1 MAELLEYFRVCMRG
15 VRTLARHAMVAL
27 NLNIVRAISLD
38 VTGTILVHRYPI
50 FETYAAAARWAQ
62 LPNPPTPDE
71 LKPAFKT
78 AYKANLL
85 ARPCF
90 GAAEG
95 LSARAWWAGTVRSA
109 LDECGRG
116 DYTDDEFARFFRRVY
131 QHYGSPEGYE
141 RLPDAA
147 PFLRWAG
154 DERGLLLGVTTNTP
168 TRTMETVLPM
178 VGFHEHFNWFTC
190 CQDVGAEKPDRAIF
204 DRAFDEA
211 RFWLPD
217 LERAQVLHV
226 GDSLEADFCGARAA
240 GFQALLLDRSDNPKV
255 RVYQDWLDAP
265 DYPGKSDGDIAA
277 GTVKDLAQVKDLL
290 VRAGHGSES

>member
-1 MAELLEYFRVCMRG
+1 MR
-15 VRTLARHAMVAL
+15 A
-27 NLNIVRAISLD
+27 
-38 VTGTILVHRYPI
+38 
-50 FETYAAAARWAQ
+50 
-62 LPNPPTPDE
+62 PDE
-71 LKPAFKT
+71 GR
-78 AYKANLL
+78 
-85 ARPCF
+85 ARPHH
-90 GAAEG
+90 
-95 LSARAWWAGTVRSA
+95 
-109 LDECGRG
+109 
-116 DYTDDEFARFFRRVY
+116 DEFARFFRRVY

-240 GFQALLLDRSDNPKV
+240 GFQALLLDRSATRYASTGLARTRRTGQN
-255 RVYQDWLDAP
+255 
-265 DYPGKSDGDIAA
+265 GSDIAA
-277 GTVKDLAQVKDLL
+277 RDRQGLAQVKDLL
-290 VRAGHGSES
+290 VGRGTGAVVGAASNVRGDRRR

>member
-1 MAELLEYFRVCMRG
+1 
-15 VRTLARHAMVAL
+15 
-27 NLNIVRAISLD
+27 
-38 VTGTILVHRYPI
+38 
-50 FETYAAAARWAQ
+50 
-62 LPNPPTPDE
+62 
-71 LKPAFKT
+71 
-78 AYKANLL
+78 
-85 ARPCF
+85 
-90 GAAEG
+90 
-95 LSARAWWAGTVRSA
+95 
-109 LDECGRG
+109 
-116 DYTDDEFARFFRRVY
+116 
-131 QHYGSPEGYE
+131 
-141 RLPDAA
+141 
-147 PFLRWAG
+147 
-154 DERGLLLGVTTNTP
+154 
-168 TRTMETVLPM
+168 METVLPM

>member
-1 MAELLEYFRVCMRG
+1 MAELLEYCRVCCAA

-109 LDECGRG
+109 LDECGRSSDG
-116 DYTDDEFARFFRRVY
+116 GKLSSDVLEHFSASLWQVAAVDE
-131 QHYGSPEGYE
+131 
-141 RLPDAA
+141 
-147 PFLRWAG
+147 
-154 DERGLLLGVTTNTP
+154 GVTSALHP
-168 TRTMETVLPM
+168 DRHRLQPLACTVLLIDP
-178 VGFHEHFNWFTC
+178 HEH
-190 CQDVGAEKPDRAIF
+190 
-204 DRAFDEA
+204 
-211 RFWLPD
+211 
-217 LERAQVLHV
+217 
-226 GDSLEADFCGARAA
+226 
-240 GFQALLLDRSDNPKV
+240 
-255 RVYQDWLDAP
+255 
-265 DYPGKSDGDIAA
+265 
-277 GTVKDLAQVKDLL
+277 
-290 VRAGHGSES
+290 